1 MSVRQGAPA
10 AFGALSM
17 IHDKPLSS
25 AAKAPAAVEAMASK
39 PVEEGSLLPPAF
51 LALGTFAIGTEGFM
65 IAPLLPTIADDL
77 GMSLSATATLVVVF
91 TLVLAVSS
99 PISTVLTAS
108 LRRRDTLLLA
118 MAIFT
123 AGNLIAAHSSSFAT
137 LMLARVMMAV
147 ASGLYIPGANSLA
160 GVIVPA
166 GKRGRALAIVSG
178 GMTIAIALG
187 LPLGAIV
194 GHAFGW
200 RTTFLAVAAM
210 GLVAIAGI
218 GLGIRPDAGFG
229 IAVASLKQRL
239 GVVRRPAILRLL
251 AVSLFWAIGAFTAYP
266 YIAPYLKAV
275 LGFGATGIS
284 ATVSMWGLSAAIGV
298 TVGGTLNDR
307 FGSNRVVLSS
317 LIALSISFA
326 ALAVATLLAPTGAL
340 IVALPAIAAWGFS
353 VWSLFPAQMA
363 RLIAAGPV
371 SEASVA
377 LALNTS
383 TMYLGFSIGSAIG
396 AGIIG
401 IGAVWAIGAIAALAE
416 LVAMMLDRRV
426 AAHATR

>member
-1 MSVRQGAPA
+1 MVHHKSLAPA
-10 AFGALSM
+10 A
-17 IHDKPLSS
+17 
-25 AAKAPAAVEAMASK
+25 AAPTVVEAVG
-39 PVEEGSLLPPAF
+39 PNLGGRGTLLSPAF

-65 IAPLLPTIADDL
+65 IAPLLPTIARDL

-99 PISTVLTAS
+99 PISTVLTAT

-123 AGNLIAAHSSSFAT
+123 AGNLVAAFSSTFAA
-137 LMLARVMMAV
+137 LLVARVMMAV

-166 GKRGRALAIVSG
+166 GQRGRALAIVSG

-187 LPLGAIV
+187 LPLGAV
-194 GHAFGW
+194 LGHAFGW

-210 GLVAIAGI
+210 GFVAIAGI
-218 GLGIRPDAGFG
+218 RLGIGPDAGAG
-229 IAVASLKQRL
+229 MAVASLGQRL

-251 AVSLFWAIGAFTAYP
+251 AVSLFWAVGAFTAYP
-266 YIAPYLKAV
+266 YIAPYLTAV
-275 LGFGATGIS
+275 LGFGPTGIS
-284 ATVSMWGLSAAIGV
+284 ATVSMWGLAAALGV

-307 FGSNRVVLSS
+307 FGLDRVVRGS
-317 LIALSISFA
+317 LVALLISFA
-326 ALAVATLLAPTGAL
+326 SFAAATLLPPPGALAVALAA
-340 IVALPAIAAWGFS
+340 VAAWGFS

-396 AGIIG
+396 AGIVGLGLIWG
-401 IGAVWAIGAIAALAE
+401 IGVAAALSE
-416 LVAMMLDRRV
+416 LVALALDRRV
-426 AAHATR
+426 KGRAMQ

>member
-1 MSVRQGAPA
+1 MN
-10 AFGALSM
+10 
-17 IHDKPLSS
+17 HDKPLSPMATAPS
-25 AAKAPAAVEAMASK
+25 AIEATALKPAG
-39 PVEEGSLLPPAF
+39 EGSLLPPAF

-123 AGNLIAAHSSSFAT
+123 AGNLIAALSSSFAT

-166 GKRGRALAIVSG
+166 SKRGRALAIVSG

-194 GHAFGW
+194 GHIFGW
-200 RTTFLAVAAM
+200 RTTFLAVAVM

-218 GLGIRPDAGFG
+218 GLGIRSEAGVG

-275 LGFGATGIS
+275 LDFGATEIS
-284 ATVSMWGLSAAIGV
+284 ATVSMWGLAAAIGV

-326 ALAVATLLAPTGAL
+326 ALAVATLLAPAEAL
-340 IVALPAIAAWGFS
+340 VVALLAIAAWGFS

-401 IGAVWAIGAIAALAE
+401 IGAVWAIGAMAALAE

>member
-1 MSVRQGAPA
+1 
-10 AFGALSM
+10 M
-17 IHDKPLSS
+17 IHDKPLS
-25 AAKAPAAVEAMASK
+25 PAATASSAMEATALK
-39 PVEEGSLLPPAF
+39 PGGEGSLLPPAF

-77 GMSLSATATLVVVF
+77 GMSLSATAMLVVVF

-123 AGNLIAAHSSSFAT
+123 AGNLIAALSSSFAT

-187 LPLGAIV
+187 LPLGAVV

-218 GLGIRPDAGFG
+218 GLGIRSDAGLG

-266 YIAPYLKAV
+266 YIASYLKAV
-275 LGFGATGIS
+275 LDFGAAGIS
-284 ATVSMWGLSAAIGV
+284 ATVSMWGLAAAIGV

-317 LIALSISFA
+317 LVALSIAFA
-326 ALAVATLLAPTGAL
+326 ALAVATLLAPAGAL
-340 IVALPAIAAWGFS
+340 VVALPAIAAWGFS

-401 IGAVWAIGAIAALAE
+401 IGAVWAIGVMAALAE